1 MVVEWLS
8 TGYLRLVWLV
18 INLVGLVVIYPM
30 VYFWLGLRL
39 WVAVLMVEVMEWYL
53 FMVGAILSLARL
65 WVRLGASS

>member
-1 MVVEWLS
+1 MVVEGLS

-18 INLVGLVVIYPM
+18 IILVRLVVVYYM

>member
-1 MVVEWLS
+1 M
-8 TGYLRLVWLV
+8 
-18 INLVGLVVIYPM
+18 VGLVVIYPK